1 MLVDDAHCLGGDQ
14 VRRVAILREPLTIA
28 RPLAALTVIVAD
40 VPSQRAVLVVKA
52 AAEVAAVGPLR
63 VELLLPELAGVRLEV
78 PLAWSGEGLGSGFG
92 LEKGWGQG

>member
-1 MLVDDAHCLGGDQ
+1 MLVDDAYCLGGDQ

-78 PLAWSGEGLGSGFG
+78 PLAWSGEGLGPGFG